1 MILINNGTNPL
12 AHNGV
17 ILRKGERKDIPNEIA
32 KEWLKIYGVE
42 EFLSGAD
49 VEKATAEADKRVAEL
64 ETENAK
70 LREEIAKL
78 KEDVEKATAEAELE
92 VLKTEAQAL
101 GIQFAPNIS
110 AAKLQEKINAHKKAE
125 E

>member
-1 MILINNGTNPL
+1 MILVNNGTNPL

-17 ILRKGERKDIPNEIA
+17 ILRKGERKEIPDSIA
-32 KEWLKIYGVE
+32 KEWLEIQGVE

-49 VEKATAEADKRVAEL
+49 VKKATAEADKRVAEL
-64 ETENAK
+64 EAENAK

-78 KEDVEKATAEAELE
+78 KEDAETDKALEALKVEAK
-92 VLKTEAQAL
+92 AL

-110 AAKLQEKINAHKKAE
+110 AAKLQEKIDAEKAK
-125 E
+125 